1 MIRVKKIII
10 ILLGLFT
17 LMPLLSIAQG
27 ALIEYGMQ
35 GIPQSAAQN
44 PAFRPNAS
52 LVVGLPV
59 MSSVYA
65 GVYNT
70 AFSFDDIF
78 VTNNQNDSLYF
89 DLSKPANSKV
99 DLNYFRE
106 NLTIDL
112 LSIGF
117 NIDKTFLTFG
127 VKSRLSSRL
136 YYTTDLLRFLWNG
149 NANYV
154 GDKLD
159 LTGSG
164 IYEEHVNEYYLGLS
178 FPVSYSIDMG
188 FRVSFLQGLSNFN
201 TSSSKLTLL
210 TNTNNQSGFDFVAQT
225 DFNIE
230 TSEIVTLFSDS
241 IEFSPTDY
249 LLSFNNVGF
258 SLDAGVNV
266 RFGDQFTLQ
275 ASVVDL
281 GRIYWYGNPKSFRSK
296 EKEITFDG
304 IDYDFNAGNESNAFE
319 TYMDS
324 LGSLLHVNESNEIYH
339 TSTRAKVFLNG
350 QYCSLNQKN
359 RINLLFAG
367 RFLEESFEYALSFGY
382 AYAPSDKFALKL
394 NYSYLK
400 YAPLNVGLGFYFT
413 FKPFQIYV
421 ATDNVMSFFKWS
433 AQKYANFHFGIN
445 ILIPSHSNRKGE
457 IPAEHEKENEGA
469 E

>member
-1 MIRVKKIII
+1 MKRIGKVIII
-10 ILLGLFT
+10 FLCVLTFTPLFS
-17 LMPLLSIAQG
+17 LAQG
-27 ALIEYGMQ
+27 TLIEYGMQ

-52 LVVGLPV
+52 LVIGLPV

-78 VTNNQNDSLYF
+78 VTDNQNDSLYF
-89 DLSKPANSKV
+89 DLSKPASSKV

-106 NLTIDL
+106 NLTVDL
-112 LSIGF
+112 LSVGF
-117 NIDKTFLTFG
+117 NIDKTFLTIG
-127 VKSRLSSRL
+127 VRNRLSSRL

-154 GDKLD
+154 GENLD
-159 LTGSG
+159 LSGSG
-164 IYEEHVNEYYLGLS
+164 IYEEHLNEYYLGLS
-178 FPVSYSIDMG
+178 FPVSNSIDMG
-188 FRVSFLQGLSNFN
+188 FRVNFLQGLSNIN
-201 TSSSKLTLL
+201 TSASQLTLL

-230 TSEIVTLFSDS
+230 TSEIANLISDS

-249 LLSFNNVGF
+249 LLSFHNVGF

-281 GRIYWYGNPKSFRSK
+281 GRIYWYGNPKSYSSE

-304 IDYDFNAGNESNAFE
+304 IEYDFNADNGDDAFT
-319 TYMDS
+319 TYLDS
-324 LGSLLHVNESNEIYH
+324 LGSLLHVNESNEIYS
-339 TSTRAKVFLNG
+339 TSMRAKVFLNG
-350 QYCSLNQKN
+350 QYCSLNKKN

-382 AYAPSDKFALKL
+382 TYAPSDKFALKL

-400 YAPLNVGLGFYFT
+400 YAPLNVGLCFYFT

-433 AQKYANFHFGIN
+433 AQKYGNFHFGIN
-445 ILIPSHSNRKGE
+445 ILIPSHSKIKGE
-457 IPAEHEKENEGA
+457 IPVEHEKENGVVE
-469 E
+469 